1 MEFLFSLAEDALRF
15 LAHLDRWQFWAIF
28 WPFLV
33 FDCGRYLMADLAVL
47 CRSLLVREDPGEEAC
62 LERFM
67 AAGTPVSVIIPAHN
81 EAANLGRTLASVLE
95 QSYPHL
101 EVLVVDDGS
110 TDDTLAVA
118 RRWQEQDSR
127 VRVFRNEQRTGKAS
141 AQNLALNFAKG
152 EFVVILD
159 ADSSLSRTS
168 VAEALKK
175 FADPRVGAVSCNLRA
190 QNPHATVLT
199 ALQDLEYLISIS
211 VGRIAQAW
219 WGTLFIVSGGFGV
232 MRRAALAQV
241 GGFDVHTCE
250 DLDITIKL
258 REKGWRIAFA
268 PRTLCLTEVPATL
281 RGLIRQRLRWDNS
294 LISLVLR
301 KYRNLYDLSAANFSL
316 KSLMGAID
324 MILFQ
329 LVQNLAFVLYPFYLY
344 YLFREATLV
353 VLAAVYMV
361 YVLFSLTQ
369 FATAWALSE
378 RRRLDLP
385 LLLYV
390 PLFPLYSNFL
400 LRPVRLA
407 AHVGEWLFTYTY
419 RVRYI
424 PPWVGKRTIHW

>member
-1 MEFLFSLAEDALRF
+1 MEFLFSLAENALCF
-15 LAHLDRWQFWAIF
+15 LMHLSRWQFWSIF
-28 WPFLV
+28 WPFVL

-47 CRSLLVREDPGEEAC
+47 LRSLVVREDPAEEAF
-62 LERFM
+62 LTRLQAEE
-67 AAGTPVSVIIPAHN
+67 AVVSVIIPAHN
-81 EAANLGRTLASVLE
+81 EAAHLGQTLASVLD
-95 QSYPHL
+95 QSYPWL

-110 TDDTLAVA
+110 SDGTLQVA
-118 RRWQEQDSR
+118 RRWQEQDPR

-141 AQNLALNFAKG
+141 AQNLALHFASG
-152 EFVVILD
+152 EFVVVLD

-175 FADPRVGAVSCNLRA
+175 FCDPQVGAVSCNLRA
-190 QNPHATVLT
+190 RNAQAGVLT

-232 MRRAALAQV
+232 MRRVALAQV

-268 PRTLCLTEVPATL
+268 PRTLCLTEVPATV

-301 KYRNLYDLSAANFSL
+301 KYRSLYDLSAANFSGR
-316 KSLMGAID
+316 SLLGAID
-324 MILFQ
+324 LILFQ

-353 VLAAVYMV
+353 VLVAVYFV
-361 YVLFSLTQ
+361 YVLFSLAQ
-369 FATAWALSE
+369 FATAWALSD

-390 PLFPLYSNFL
+390 PLFPLYNNFL

>member
-1 MEFLFSLAEDALRF
+1 MDSIFAWAEAALRF
-15 LAHLDRWQFWAIF
+15 LQHLSWWQFWTIF
-28 WPFLV
+28 WPFLL

-47 CRSLLVREDPGEEAC
+47 VRSLVVREDPAEEAF
-62 LERFM
+62 LTQQE
-67 AAGTPVSVIIPAHN
+67 AEGALVSCIIPAHN
-81 EAANLGRTLASVLE
+81 EGANLGRTLASVAE

-101 EVLVVDDGS
+101 EILVVDDGS
-110 TDDTLAVA
+110 TDGTYEVA
-118 RRWQEQDSR
+118 RRWQEKDPR

-141 AQNLALNFAKG
+141 AQNLALNFARG
-152 EFVVILD
+152 EYVVVLD

-175 FADPRVGAVSCNLRA
+175 FADPMVGAVSCNLRA
-190 QNPHATVLT
+190 QNAHATVLT
-199 ALQDLEYLISIS
+199 ALQDLEYLITIS
-211 VGRIAQAW
+211 MGRIAQAW

-268 PRTLCLTEVPATL
+268 PRTLCLTEVPTTV

-294 LISLVLR
+294 LVSLVLR
-301 KYRNLYDLSAANFSL
+301 KYRNLYDLNAANFSFR
-316 KSLMGAID
+316 SLMGAMD

-329 LVQNLAFVLYPFYLY
+329 LVQNLAFVLYPFYVY

-353 VLAAVYMV
+353 VLVAVYLV
-361 YVLFSLTQ
+361 YVGFSLSQ
-369 FATAWALSE
+369 FATAWALSD
-378 RRRLDLP
+378 RKQLDLP

-390 PLFPLYSNFL
+390 PLFPLYHNFL

-407 AHVGEWLFTYTY
+407 AHIGEWLFTYTY